1 MLSQMQRLSAEAEG
15 RYATDEEL
23 RFLAE
28 YLSSYELRLQTYQKL
43 QQMEAGL
50 LQKTYEKL
58 VAQDP
63 GMFRAA
69 TTDLTTK
76 WKRDTVRIL
85 RFSITALLINDLDS
99 HHDKMLLWFQGVA
112 KAVNV
117 QKSCNLTYTVL
128 QEIIRPHLTEPQAN
142 LFLPI
147 LEMNR
152 RTLANL

>member
-28 YLSSYELRLQTYQKL
+28 YLSNYELRLQTYQKL

-50 LQKTYEKL
+50 LQKAYEKL
-58 VAQDP
+58 VVQEP
-63 GMFRAA
+63 GMFRTG
-69 TTDLTTK
+69 TTDLTSK

-85 RFSITALLINDLDS
+85 RFSVTALLINDLDS
-99 HHDKMLLWFQGVA
+99 HQEKMLLWFQSIA
-112 KAVNV
+112 RAVNI

-128 QEIIRPHLTEPQAN
+128 QEIVRPHLSEPQAN

>member
-50 LQKTYEKL
+50 LQKAYEKL
-58 VAQDP
+58 VAQEP
-63 GMFRAA
+63 GMFRSGA
-69 TTDLTTK
+69 TDLTTK

-85 RFSITALLINDLDS
+85 RFSVTALLINDLDS
-99 HHDKMLLWFQGVA
+99 HQEKMLLWFQSIA
-112 KAVNV
+112 RAVNV
-117 QKSCNLTYTVL
+117 QKSCNLTYTAL

>member
-1 MLSQMQRLSAEAEG
+1 MLSQMQRLNADVEG

-28 YLSSYELRLQTYQKL
+28 YLGTYELRLQTYQKL
-43 QQMEAGL
+43 QQMEPGL
-50 LQKTYEKL
+50 IQKVYEKL
-58 VAQDP
+58 VVQEP
-63 GMFRAA
+63 TMFRVG
-69 TTDLTTK
+69 TQDLTVK
-76 WKRDTVRIL
+76 WKRDTQRIL

-99 HHDKMLLWFQGVA
+99 HQEKMLLWFQSIA
-112 KAVNV
+112 RAVNV
-117 QKSCNLTYTVL
+117 QKSCNLTYATI
-128 QEIIRPHLTEPQAN
+128 QEIIRPHLTDAQAN